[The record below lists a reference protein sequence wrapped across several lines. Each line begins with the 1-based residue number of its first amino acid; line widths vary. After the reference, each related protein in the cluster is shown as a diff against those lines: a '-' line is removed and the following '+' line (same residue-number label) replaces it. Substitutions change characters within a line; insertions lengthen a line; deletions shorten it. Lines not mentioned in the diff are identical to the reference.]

1 MNGRNITISLGLI
14 LFIIL
19 FIILTYILY
28 SVGNISNTDIPKC
41 KHVVK
46 EGFGIFK
53 KWFTAKPASSTNTN
67 ITNPPP
73 PPNYKSQID
82 KNLSAVEATIDI
94 INTKIRVFN
103 RDNRAGKN
111 VQQHTINTGIRIEEL
126 NIDLQT
132 DSIEKINNALT
143 NYIQVTESNKQH
155 YANMV
160 KTLDTQVKSIR
171 RMPTTDYNAYVRSG
185 ETVNISVQYI
195 DELNKLTP
203 SNKSPKMIFEDEI
216 LKVISSNFGLENT
229 DSIKLIGDSTTVET
243 KASTVVQ
250 VTAFAEN
257 NITEFANYGIVIDRN
272 SYDKMNDE
280 LNKYIKESIGSD
292 ALTKSLFEE
301 NCVNPLKKNNIV
313 TSANLQSTIRTLSKY
328 GYNSNKSIFFY
339 MQKFNALNII
349 LNTPEYNGLLESY
362 DEYGN
367 IRDLETFLNKC
378 AELKIIENLDGT
390 QAELSYNYFMI
401 KHAPLGITTN
411 ARLVQY
417 ATKLTGF
424 YTGLNKEKYLRF
436 LDTVNSFHLKNDKH
450 EINNP

>member
-1 MNGRNITISLGLI
+1 M
-14 LFIIL
+14 
-19 FIILTYILY
+19 
-28 SVGNISNTDIPKC
+28 
-41 KHVVK
+41 
-46 EGFGIFK
+46 
-53 KWFTAKPASSTNTN
+53 
-67 ITNPPP
+67 
-73 PPNYKSQID
+73 
-82 KNLSAVEATIDI
+82 EATIDI